1 MTRKI
6 ENVWSTATS
15 PPDDVSG
22 QSNLYTV
29 ASGLDD
35 ELVGTIAIRKTN
47 TVFWTGPYG
56 ESEAQPDEFLGTD
69 RAHAQEMADEY
80 YTGALVS
87 GSDTVVEDNI
97 TYRIV
102 EEE

>member
-6 ENVWSTATS
+6 ENVWSTVTS
-15 PPDDVSG
+15 PPEDISG
-22 QSNLYTV
+22 TSNVYTV
-29 ASGLDD
+29 ISGMDD
-35 ELVGTIAIRKTN
+35 QLEGTIAIRKTD
-47 TVFWTGPYG
+47 TTFWTGPYG

-69 RAHAQEMADEY
+69 RSHAYEMADEY

-97 TYRIV
+97 TYRVV
-102 EEE
+102 EDE

>member
-29 ASGLDD
+29 VSGMED
-35 ELVGTIAIRKTN
+35 ELVGTISIRKSDEM
-47 TVFWTGPYG
+47 FWTGPHG
-56 ESEAQPDEFLGTD
+56 ESEVQPDEFLGSD
-69 RAHAQEMADEY
+69 RVHTQEMAEEY
-80 YTGALVS
+80 YTGAIAS
-87 GSDTVVEDNI
+87 GSETVVEDNI
-97 TYRIV
+97 TYRII
-102 EEE
+102 EDE